1 MTGTDLPTV
10 TIGITAFNCKD
21 TLRRAVASALKQNY
35 INKEILIVDDCSS
48 DGTHDIALEL
58 AANHKDI
65 RVIRALKNGGVAA
78 SRNLII
84 KNTEADFIV
93 FFDDDDVSE
102 PNRISEQLKIIKACE
117 QGDHTKLVIS
127 HTARLVTYSE
137 SLTRYEKA
145 LAQAAGPLGVSGPKV
160 SEAILCGTNKK
171 ELRGACPT
179 CSQMARVTT
188 YLKLNGFDE
197 NLRRSEDTDFTIRAA
212 ECGATFVGIDV
223 PVVQQF
229 MTNDKSKS
237 LTCERENWI
246 YLTHKHRKIIERHM
260 AFEFALSWLEL
271 RHQRLSQGY
280 HPFLRLLWF
289 LILRH
294 PSQTFKKLYFA
305 VPNIPLHSAMAR
317 FAKNNKEPK

>member
-1 MTGTDLPTV
+1 MIVP
-10 TIGITAFNCKD
+10 
-21 TLRRAVASALKQNY
+21 RRHARYRFRARR
-35 INKEILIVDDCSS
+35 
-48 DGTHDIALEL
+48 
-58 AANHKDI
+58 NHKNQG
-65 RVIRALKNGGVAA
+65 IRALKNGGVAA

-179 CSQMARVTT
+179 CSQMARVST
-188 YLKLNGFDE
+188 YLELNGFDE
-197 NLRRSEDTDFTIRAA
+197 ISGEVKTQISLSEL
-212 ECGATFVGIDV
+212 
-223 PVVQQF
+223 P
-229 MTNDKSKS
+229 N
-237 LTCERENWI
+237 
-246 YLTHKHRKIIERHM
+246 
-260 AFEFALSWLEL
+260 
-271 RHQRLSQGY
+271 
-280 HPFLRLLWF
+280 
-289 LILRH
+289 
-294 PSQTFKKLYFA
+294 A
-305 VPNIPLHSAMAR
+305 VPHLLVLTFQSS
-317 FAKNNKEPK
+317 NNL